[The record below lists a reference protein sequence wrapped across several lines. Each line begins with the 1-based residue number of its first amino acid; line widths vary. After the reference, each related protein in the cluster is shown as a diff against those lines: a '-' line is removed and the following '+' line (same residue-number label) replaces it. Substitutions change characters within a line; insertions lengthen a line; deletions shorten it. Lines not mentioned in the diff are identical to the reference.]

1 MVQATNVAHFQGY
14 LARELVLNG
23 EVKGVNRVRL
33 EIRVEGRSGRADRVP
48 ADARE
53 IRLRQCRGGCGKR
66 SRGAIC
72 ANAKGGVG
80 IRCHGWVARR
90 LPVARRCRVVQD
102 IWANDRLDKA
112 RA

>member
-1 MVQATNVAHFQGY
+1 MDQAANVTKFQGY

-33 EIRVEGRSGRADRVP
+33 EIGVEGRSGRADRVP
-48 ADARE
+48 PDARE
-53 IRLRQCRGGCGKR
+53 ISLRQGRSGCGER

-90 LPVARRCRVVQD
+90 LPVARRCRV
-102 IWANDRLDKA
+102 I
-112 RA
+112 